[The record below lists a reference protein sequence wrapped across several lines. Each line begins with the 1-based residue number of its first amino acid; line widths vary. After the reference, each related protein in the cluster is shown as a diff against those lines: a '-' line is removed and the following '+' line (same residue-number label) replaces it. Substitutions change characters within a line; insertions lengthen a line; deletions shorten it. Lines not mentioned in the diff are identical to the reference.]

1 MAGFWEWLGNTELA
15 FQIGATWLFPFV
27 ESLHVLFVVTL
38 VGAILLADLR
48 VLGRMALDEPLASYV
63 RGYVHVAWF
72 AFVPAVLTGLG
83 LFISRPA
90 GYADNIAFQIK
101 IILLVLAGLNVWLY
115 YRSEK
120 QQALIAQKL
129 SAGLSLIFWLSAIF
143 AGRWVGHISG

>member
-1 MAGFWEWLGNTELA
+1 MAEFWEWLGNTELA

-38 VGAILLADLR
+38 VGAIILADLR
-48 VLGRMALDEPLASYV
+48 VLGRMALDEPLSVYV

-72 AFVPAVLTGLG
+72 TFVPAVITGLG

-90 GYADNIAFQIK
+90 GYVDNVAFQIK
-101 IILLVLAGLNVWLY
+101 ILLLVLAGLNVWFY

-120 QQALIAQKL
+120 LQVLRRQKVG
-129 SAGLSLIFWLSAIF
+129 AGLSLIFWLSAIF
-143 AGRWVGHISG
+143 AGRWIGHISG